1 MDMSDIEELGV
12 RLTKLEQRQ
21 DKEVE
26 GKVEKHMMK
35 VLKSLN
41 GLEVFL
47 QAILMF
53 PILIGLAG
61 SYNTTNP
68 VADAFYLGV
77 TAIGIIG
84 VVFVVLVKRIL
95 VELIYIELAAR
106 GHGRDDE

>member
-1 MDMSDIEELGV
+1 MSDIQELSA
-12 RLTKLEQRQ
+12 RLTKLEHQQ

-26 GKVEKHMMK
+26 DKVNKHMDKIIKQSQFM
-35 VLKSLN
+35 
-41 GLEVFL
+41 EIYL

-53 PILIGLAG
+53 PIVIGLAG

>member
-1 MDMSDIEELGV
+1 MSDIEELAN
-12 RLTKLEQRQ
+12 RLTKLEHQQ

-26 GKVEKHMMK
+26 DKVNKHMDKIIKQSQFM
-35 VLKSLN
+35 
-41 GLEVFL
+41 EIYL

-53 PILIGLAG
+53 PIVIGLAG